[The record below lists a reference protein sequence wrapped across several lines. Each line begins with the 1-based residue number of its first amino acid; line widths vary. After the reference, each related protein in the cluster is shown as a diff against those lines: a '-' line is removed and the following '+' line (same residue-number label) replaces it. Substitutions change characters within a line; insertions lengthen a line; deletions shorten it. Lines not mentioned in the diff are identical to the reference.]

1 VTENIKELV
10 MSGLPQLPKA
20 ITNALQEGQVIP
32 AHPLALDKNRRF
44 DEARQR
50 ALSRYYLDAGCGG
63 LAVGVHTTQFE
74 IRDPGIGLYR
84 PVLELAAE
92 EIDHYVQKQKRP
104 VIKIAGAI
112 GRTRQA
118 VQEAQIAREL
128 GYHAVLLS
136 LAAFKDAS
144 NKTVLRHCQEV
155 SQVMPLVGFYLQPS
169 VGGRVLDRDFWQGF
183 AEIENV
189 VAIKIAPFNTYRTLD
204 VMTGVAHSGRS
215 KDIALYTGN
224 DDHIVLDLMTP
235 FAISTPS
242 GKVNLRIVGG
252 LLGHWA
258 VWANSA
264 VRMLEKIRRWR
275 NGEAGL
281 TQSLLA
287 LAAKVTD
294 CNAAFFDVA
303 HDFRGCIVG
312 LHYVLQK
319 QGILRSLNTLDPAIT
334 LQKSQKEAIDRVYRI
349 YPELADDGFV
359 EKNLNRWLS

>member
-1 VTENIKELV
+1 
-10 MSGLPQLPKA
+10 MSDLPQLPKA
-20 ITNALQEGQVIP
+20 IKKALHEGQVIP
-32 AHPLALDKNRRF
+32 AHPLALDKNYRF
-44 DEARQR
+44 DEERQR
-50 ALSRYYLDAGCGG
+50 ILTRYYLAAGCGG

-74 IRDPGIGLYR
+74 IREQKVALYR
-84 PVLELAAE
+84 PVLELASR
-92 EIDHYVQKQKRP
+92 EIDQYVMKNRRP
-104 VIKIAGAI
+104 VIKIAGAM
-112 GRTRQA
+112 GRTSQA
-118 VQEAQIAREL
+118 VREAQTAREL

-136 LAAFKDAS
+136 LAAFKDS
-144 NKTVLRHCQEV
+144 TNKVVLQHCREI

-204 VMTGVAHSGRS
+204 VLTGVAHSGRNR
-215 KDIALYTGN
+215 DIALYTGN
-224 DDHIVLDLMTP
+224 DDHIVLDLMTS
-235 FAISTPS
+235 FSIATPS

-258 VWANSA
+258 VWAHSA
-264 VRMLEKIRRWR
+264 VRILEKIKRWR
-275 NGEAGL
+275 NGETGL
-281 TQSLLA
+281 TPSLLT

-319 QGILRSLNTLDPAIT
+319 QGILRSMHTLDPAIT
-334 LQKSQKEAIDRVYRI
+334 LQKSQKAAIDKVYHI
-349 YPELADDGFV
+349 YPELADDDFV
-359 EKNLNRWLS
+359 KKNLEKWFS